1 MSHDILQPIPQGGY
15 GAYDEENRKIQ
26 GIADEL
32 QRLCRIHEEEFGDSQ
47 TNGGSL
53 EIEQRISERYAKNHN
68 LWIPIDYMFD
78 LGVPGPSGNE
88 NDTYVS
94 ENTIFKVNNLFNSG
108 SIVKLLEKILLHN
121 IIFPNTFY
129 KFYAFTGYDG
139 RSIMP
144 VLQQDRICDAHPATQ
159 EMINSYMTALGFS
172 KQSTTGKY
180 ANESYIVWD
189 IVPRNVLVDEDGD
202 LYVVDAEICKP
213 SRSE

>member
-32 QRLCRIHEEEFGDSQ
+32 KRLCRIHEEEFGDSQ
-47 TNGGSL
+47 TNGG
-53 EIEQRISERYAKNHN
+53 
-68 LWIPIDYMFD
+68 IDYMFD

-94 ENTIFKVNNLFNSG
+94 DNTIFKVNNLFNSG

-121 IIFPNTFY
+121 IIFPNTSY

-139 RSIMP
+139 RTIMP
-144 VLQQDRICDAHPATQ
+144 VLQQDRISDAHPANQ
-159 EMINSYMTALGFS
+159 EMIDTYMTALGFS

-180 ANESYIVWD
+180 ANESFIVWD

-202 LYVVDAEICKP
+202 LYVVDAEIKVI
-213 SRSE
+213 

>member
-53 EIEQRISERYAKNHN
+53 EIEQRISERYAKTHN

-88 NDTYVS
+88 NDTTFSFIIMLQHPFLDNCKTDNFFCRYESIDSLYDISACSTV
-94 ENTIFKVNNLFNSG
+94 IFSCV
-108 SIVKLLEKILLHN
+108 
-121 IIFPNTFY
+121 
-129 KFYAFTGYDG
+129 
-139 RSIMP
+139 
-144 VLQQDRICDAHPATQ
+144 
-159 EMINSYMTALGFS
+159 
-172 KQSTTGKY
+172 
-180 ANESYIVWD
+180 
-189 IVPRNVLVDEDGD
+189 
-202 LYVVDAEICKP
+202 CKKD
-213 SRSE
+213 

>member
-32 QRLCRIHEEEFGDSQ
+32 KRLCRIHEEEFGDSQ

-53 EIEQRISERYAKNHN
+53 EIEQRVTEQYAKTHN

-94 ENTIFKVNNLFNSG
+94 NDIIYKVNNLLNSG
-108 SIVKLLEKILLHN
+108 SILRLLDKVRMHN
-121 IIFPNTFY
+121 EIFPDTY
-129 KFYAFTGYDG
+129 YRLHAFTGFDG
-139 RSIMP
+139 RTVMPILKQDLVKNAEPAPQISI
-144 VLQQDRICDAHPATQ
+144 DT
-159 EMINSYMTALGFS
+159 YMAALGFNHENAVGRYS
-172 KQSTTGKY
+172 NGTF
-180 ANESYIVWD
+180 IVWD
-189 IVPRNVLVDEDGD
+189 LIPRNVLVDRDGD
-202 LYVVDAEICKP
+202 IFVVDAEIK
-213 SRSE
+213 RI

>member
-1 MSHDILQPIPQGGY
+1 MSHDILQSIPQGGY

-32 QRLCRIHEEEFGDSQ
+32 KRLCRIHEKESGDSQ
-47 TNGGSL
+47 TNGGSF
-53 EIEQRISERYAKNHN
+53 EIEQRITEQYAKTHN
-68 LWIPIDYMFD
+68 LWISIDYIFD

-139 RSIMP
+139 RSVMP
-144 VLQQDRICDAHPATQ
+144 VLQQDRICDAYPATQ
-159 EMINSYMTALGFS
+159 ELIDSYMTALGFS

-189 IVPRNVLVDEDGD
+189 VVPRNVLVDDDGD
-202 LYVVDAEICKP
+202 LYVVDAEITT
-213 SRSE
+213 RSF

>member
-1 MSHDILQPIPQGGY
+1 MTFFN
-15 GAYDEENRKIQ
+15 DEENRKIQ

-32 QRLCRIHEEEFGDSQ
+32 KRLCRIHEEEFGDSQ
-47 TNGGSL
+47 TNGGCL
-53 EIEQRISERYAKNHN
+53 EIEQRITEQYAKTHN

-94 ENTIFKVNNLFNSG
+94 DNTIFKVNNLFNSG

-121 IIFPNTFY
+121 IIFPNTSY

-144 VLQQDRICDAHPATQ
+144 VLQQDRISDAHPANQ
-159 EMINSYMTALGFS
+159 EMIDTYMTALGFS

-180 ANESYIVWD
+180 ANESFIVWD

-202 LYVVDAEICKP
+202 LYVVDAEIKVI
-213 SRSE
+213 

>member
-1 MSHDILQPIPQGGY
+1 
-15 GAYDEENRKIQ
+15 
-26 GIADEL
+26 
-32 QRLCRIHEEEFGDSQ
+32 
-47 TNGGSL
+47 
-53 EIEQRISERYAKNHN
+53 
-68 LWIPIDYMFD
+68 MFD

-94 ENTIFKVNNLFNSG
+94 DNTIFKVNNLFNSG

-121 IIFPNTFY
+121 IIFPNTSY

-144 VLQQDRICDAHPATQ
+144 VLQQDRISDAHPANQ
-159 EMINSYMTALGFS
+159 EMIDTYMTALGFS

-180 ANESYIVWD
+180 ANESFIVWD

-202 LYVVDAEICKP
+202 LYVVDAEIKVI
-213 SRSE
+213 

>member
-32 QRLCRIHEEEFGDSQ
+32 KRLCRIHEEEFGDSQ

-53 EIEQRISERYAKNHN
+53 EIEQRITEQYAKTHSI
-68 LWIPIDYMFD
+68 WIPIDHMFD
-78 LGVPGPSGNE
+78 LGVPGPNGNE

-94 ENTIFKVNNLFNSG
+94 DNTIFKVNNLFNSG

-144 VLQQDRICDAHPATQ
+144 VLQQDRISDAHPANQ
-159 EMINSYMTALGFS
+159 EMIDTYMIALGFEKSS
-172 KQSTTGKY
+172 KEGHYTNNTY
-180 ANESYIVWD
+180 DAWD
-189 IVPRNVLVDEDGD
+189 VVPRNVLVDEDGD
-202 LYVVDAEICKP
+202 LYVVDAEIKVI
-213 SRSE
+213 

>member
-32 QRLCRIHEEEFGDSQ
+32 KRLCRIHEEEFGDSQ

-53 EIEQRISERYAKNHN
+53 EIEQRISEQYAKTHN
-68 LWIPIDYMFD
+68 LWIPIDYIFD

-94 ENTIFKVNNLFNSG
+94 ENTIFKVNNLFNCG

-121 IIFPNTFY
+121 IIFPNTSY

-139 RSIMP
+139 RSVMP
-144 VLQQDRICDAHPATQ
+144 VLQQDRISDAHPATQ
-159 EMINSYMTALGFS
+159 EMIDSYMIALGFS

-180 ANESYIVWD
+180 TNESYIVWD
-189 IVPRNVLVDEDGD
+189 VVPRNVLVDDDGD
-202 LYVVDAEICKP
+202 LYVVDAEIKLIN
-213 SRSE
+213 

>member
-1 MSHDILQPIPQGGY
+1 MSEMHTSPGKIPYY

-32 QRLCRIHEEEFGDSQ
+32 KRLCRIHEEEFGDSQ
-47 TNGGSL
+47 TNGGCL
-53 EIEQRISERYAKNHN
+53 EIEQRITEQYAKTHN

-94 ENTIFKVNNLFNSG
+94 DNTIFKVNNLFNSG

-121 IIFPNTFY
+121 IIFPNTSY

-144 VLQQDRICDAHPATQ
+144 VLQQDRISDAHPANQ
-159 EMINSYMTALGFS
+159 EMIDTYMTALGFS

-180 ANESYIVWD
+180 ANESFIVWD

-202 LYVVDAEICKP
+202 LYVVDAEIKVI
-213 SRSE
+213 

>member
-53 EIEQRISERYAKNHN
+53 EIEQRISELYAKNHN

-108 SIVKLLEKILLHN
+108 SIVKL
-121 IIFPNTFY
+121 F
-129 KFYAFTGYDG
+129 
-139 RSIMP
+139 
-144 VLQQDRICDAHPATQ
+144 
-159 EMINSYMTALGFS
+159 
-172 KQSTTGKY
+172 
-180 ANESYIVWD
+180 YIVWD

-202 LYVVDAEICKP
+202 LYVVDAEITI
-213 SRSE
+213 SS

>member
-32 QRLCRIHEEEFGDSQ
+32 KRLCRIHEEEFGDSQ
-47 TNGGSL
+47 TNGGCL
-53 EIEQRISERYAKNHN
+53 EIEQRITEQY
-68 LWIPIDYMFD
+68 IDYMFD

-94 ENTIFKVNNLFNSG
+94 DNTIFKVNNLFNSG

-121 IIFPNTFY
+121 IIFPNTSY

-139 RSIMP
+139 RTIMP
-144 VLQQDRICDAHPATQ
+144 VLQQDRISDAHPANQ
-159 EMINSYMTALGFS
+159 EMIDTYMTALGFS

-180 ANESYIVWD
+180 ANESFIVWD

-202 LYVVDAEICKP
+202 LYVVDAEIKVI
-213 SRSE
+213 